1 MVPDHGGRLNRA
13 AARYGIPRA
22 DWLDLSTGIN
32 PRPWPVPAV
41 PDSVWQRLPEADD
54 GLGAVARRWAGAPE
68 TAGCLPVAGS
78 QAAIQA
84 LPRLRSPCRV
94 GVPEPGYA
102 EHAWWWRQAGHTV
115 VAVAHDDVD
124 QRIPELDVL
133 VWIHPN
139 NPTGLAV
146 DPDQLR
152 AWHRTLAMRG
162 GWLVLDEAFVDPAPE
177 WSLVP
182 SVGRDGLVVLRSVGK
197 FFGLAGLRGG
207 LAFGPEGL
215 CCALGELLGPWAVSH
230 PARWIMAR
238 ALADAGWQAEAREW
252 LAHAAEEL
260 DAVLVRNGL
269 EPAGGTALFRYC
281 PHAEAVAVQER
292 LARRGILVRRFQDP
306 SALRFGL
313 PPDRA
318 GLERL
323 AGALRRSP
331 DPAVP

>member
-41 PDSVWQRLPEADD
+41 PESVWQRLPETDD
-54 GLGAVARRWAGAPE
+54 GLDAVARRWSGAPD
-68 TAGCLPVAGS
+68 TAGCLPVAGT

-84 LPRLRSPCRV
+84 LPRLRGPGRV

-115 VAVAHDDVD
+115 VAVGHDDVD
-124 QRIPELDVL
+124 RWIGELDVL

-139 NPTGLAV
+139 NPTGLVV
-146 DPDQLR
+146 DAERLR
-152 AWHRTLAMRG
+152 SWHRTLAARG
-162 GWLVLDEAFVDPAPE
+162 GWLVLDEAFVDADPGR
-177 WSLVP
+177 SLVP
-182 SVGRDGLVVLRSVGK
+182 SAGPDGLVVLRSVGK

-207 LAFGPEGL
+207 LAFGPDGL
-215 CCALGELLGPWAVSH
+215 CRALGERLGPWAVSH

-238 ALADAGWQAEAREW
+238 ALADAAWQAEARGW
-252 LAHAAEEL
+252 LARAADEL
-260 DAVLVRNGL
+260 DTVLVRHGL

-281 PHAEAVAVQER
+281 PHAEAAAVQER

-306 SALRFGL
+306 PALRFGL
-313 PPDRA
+313 PPDSA
-318 GLERL
+318 GLARL
-323 AGALRRSP
+323 DDALGGR
-331 DPAVP
+331 D

>member
-41 PDSVWQRLPEADD
+41 PESVWQRLPETDD
-54 GLGAVARRWAGAPE
+54 GLDAVARRWAGAPDK
-68 TAGCLPVAGS
+68 AGCLPVAGT

-84 LPRLRSPCRV
+84 LPGLRGPGRV

-115 VAVAHDDVD
+115 VAVGHDDVD
-124 QRIPELDVL
+124 RRIGELDVL

-146 DPDQLR
+146 DAERLR
-152 AWHRTLAMRG
+152 AWHRTLAARG
-162 GWLVLDEAFVDPAPE
+162 GWLVLDEAFVDADPE
-177 WSLVP
+177 RSLVP
-182 SVGRDGLVVLRSVGK
+182 SVGADGLVALRSVGK

-207 LAFGPEGL
+207 LVFGPDGL
-215 CCALGELLGPWAVSH
+215 CRALGECLGPWAVSH

-238 ALADAGWQAEAREW
+238 ALADAAWQAEARAW
-252 LAHAAEEL
+252 LARAANEL
-260 DAVLVRNGL
+260 DTVLIRSGL
-269 EPAGGTALFRYC
+269 EPAGGTRLFRYC
-281 PHAEAVAVQER
+281 PHPEAAAIQER

-306 SALRFGL
+306 PALRFGL

-323 AGALRRSP
+323 DEALAGRG
-331 DPAVP
+331 